1 MLPHALTSISIQRQ
15 YQNKTKFK
23 GVYSWINLL
32 KIIRDGAYVANL
44 VEHKS
49 IGTYWVAFCVDDNT
63 TTFIDSYGVEHILG
77 KMKTFSV
84 NENVMANVYREQVYV
99 SITCGYF
106 CIGFIDFMFKDKSL
120 TDFMNLILPHNF
132 KKNDEGILNYFLK

>member
-23 GVYSWINLL
+23 GVYSWINLP
-32 KIIRDGAYVANL
+32 KIIRDGAYVVNL

-49 IGTYWVAFCVDDNT
+49 IGTYWVAFYVDDNT
-63 TTFIDSYGVEHILG
+63 TTFIDSYGVEHTLG

-99 SITCGYF
+99 SITCGYYAL
-106 CIGFIDFMFKDKSL
+106 DL
-120 TDFMNLILPHNF
+120 LILCL
-132 KKNDEGILNYFLK
+132 KARAWQILWI